1 TLTGVNTDENGA
13 FTLAVQ
19 KRQLTISFSYLGYR
33 TLDTALTLPML
44 NPLVI
49 KLTQDPAMLD
59 EVIVSTG
66 YETIPKER
74 ATGSFFIVDSALLH
88 RRVSTGILERLDG
101 VVSGL
106 IFNRNQ
112 PGPANNSEISI
123 RGRSTIFANPDPLII
138 LDNFPY
144 EGDIDNINPND
155 IATVSVLKDA
165 AAASIWGV
173 RAGNGVIVITT
184 KKGRAHVEPRVRFN
198 TNLTIGN
205 KPDLFYSPQ
214 LSPEEYLNVE
224 EFLFNNGRFN
234 GQINDGFSAL
244 TPGIEIFL
252 RRRNNEITEADSLAM
267 INQLLQTDVR
277 DQLENNLYRES
288 VSQQYSLNI
297 SGGGKFNQYYLSAGL
312 DRNLENVRSNSY
324 NRLTL
329 NANNSYSLFANK
341 LTW

>member
-1 TLTGVNTDENGA
+1 V
-13 FTLAVQ
+13 
-19 KRQLTISFSYLGYR
+19 
-33 TLDTALTLPML
+33 M
-44 NPLVI
+44 

-165 AAASIWGV
+165 AAASI
-173 RAGNGVIVITT
+173 RSEEHTSELQS
-184 KKGRAHVEPRVRFN
+184 RE
-198 TNLTIGN
+198 NL
-205 KPDLFYSPQ
+205 
-214 LSPEEYLNVE
+214 VC
-224 EFLFNNGRFN
+224 R
-234 GQINDGFSAL
+234 
-244 TPGIEIFL
+244 
-252 RRRNNEITEADSLAM
+252 
-267 INQLLQTDVR
+267 
-277 DQLENNLYRES
+277 
-288 VSQQYSLNI
+288 
-297 SGGGKFNQYYLSAGL
+297 
-312 DRNLENVRSNSY
+312 
-324 NRLTL
+324 
-329 NANNSYSLFANK
+329 
-341 LTW
+341 